1 MPSTSSPSSVASVTT
16 ASEPGPVGV
25 SANSLVTTAAVV
37 LGVGVG
43 EEGEGEGVADLGSIK
58 VKSEGKS
65 GTVEKSC
72 AATEHGAI
80 SAKAT
85 MNAIRQNLAYFNLS
99 P

>member
-37 LGVGVG
+37 LGVGVR
-43 EEGEGEGVADLGSIK
+43 EGEGEGVAVLGSIK

-72 AATEHGAI
+72 AATLHGAM